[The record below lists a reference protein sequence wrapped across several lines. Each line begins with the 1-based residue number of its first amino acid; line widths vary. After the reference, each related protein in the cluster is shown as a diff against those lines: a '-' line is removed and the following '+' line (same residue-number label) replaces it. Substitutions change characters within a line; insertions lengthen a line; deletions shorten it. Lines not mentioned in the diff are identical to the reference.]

1 MVMKCAICGE
11 NYNKSDGTETLD
23 NYFVCLNCCN
33 DASGMKLL
41 DIKKHLI
48 ANSSL
53 INRAKRKYSN
63 YESID
68 NILFYNLDN
77 TSWYIG
83 ELGEIYDFADILY
96 VDYNEYL
103 SEEYT
108 GVQNGQRSN
117 ILKTMVSVS
126 FSNSLIDDLY
136 LYDKEKQ
143 KMTEKTEKNL
153 LVNSAVISIHLING
167 QIFNYKLNS
176 VPFYYISRAH
186 DSIINAANYIKNVVF
201 LLKEYY
207 YACTMGVEKR
217 MKTIEETINSLR
229 SFSHINGERSVIY
242 VKKGRKTK
250 EDNEPIPEGKKQ
262 CPICYEIIDE
272 GLTTCPKCD
281 FEF

>member
-1 MVMKCAICGE
+1 MKCAICGDD
-11 NYNKSDGTETLD
+11 YKRSDGTETLD
-23 NYFVCLNCCN
+23 NYFVCFNCCN
-33 DASGMKLL
+33 DVSGLTLL
-41 DIKKHLI
+41 DVKKHI
-48 ANSSL
+48 VANGPL

-68 NILFYNLDN
+68 NILFYNLDD

-83 ELGEIYDFADILY
+83 DLGEIYDFADILY

-108 GVQNGQRSN
+108 GFQNGQRSN

-167 QIFNYKLNS
+167 QICL
-176 VPFYYISRAH
+176 
-186 DSIINAANYIKNVVF
+186 
-201 LLKEYY
+201 
-207 YACTMGVEKR
+207 
-217 MKTIEETINSLR
+217 
-229 SFSHINGERSVIY
+229 
-242 VKKGRKTK
+242 
-250 EDNEPIPEGKKQ
+250 
-262 CPICYEIIDE
+262 
-272 GLTTCPKCD
+272 
-281 FEF
+281 

>member
-1 MVMKCAICGE
+1 MKCAICGDD
-11 NYNKSDGTETLD
+11 YKRSDGTETLD
-23 NYFVCLNCCN
+23 NYFVCFNCCN
-33 DASGMKLL
+33 DVSGLNLL
-41 DIKKHLI
+41 DVKKHI
-48 ANSSL
+48 VANGPL

-68 NILFYNLDN
+68 NILFYNLDD

-83 ELGEIYDFADILY
+83 DLGEIYDFADILY

-143 KMTEKTEKNL
+143 KMTEKKEKNL

-242 VKKGRKTK
+242 GKDDGKIK